1 MHNTRSHAPVPWWVQ
16 VLDLLTL
23 VLAIIGIGLM
33 VWKGP
38 RVALGPWV
46 VSIRSPWRPL
56 LWAAGFGTLR
66 HLLFLR
72 PSLPERLWA
81 QPVRLFRAVSRW
93 RPPSPGALWA
103 GAVAAVRSPDLR
115 AVIVPFLASRGAVL
129 LVGALAVA
137 TLGYPPDR
145 PRPRLADNAF
155 LNLMAKWDA
164 EWYLDIARDGY
175 QWDDNLRHQMRLAF
189 LPAFPMASRAAGWLV
204 GSVPLGAALV
214 TFAAF
219 LGALVYLFRLARD
232 MIGEPEAQAAVLFLA
247 FSPFAVFYSSMYTES
262 LFLLATVG
270 AFYHFRRSEWLWA
283 SLWGMLVGLTRPNG
297 SLLSG
302 ALAIVMLE
310 TWVRARRTGEPHA
323 AIWARARAGALAA
336 MMPLAGTGLYSLYVW
351 ALTGDPLTWLRLHAY
366 WGRGDAS
373 VADLAVTHY
382 QWIQR
387 MGVMG
392 YAGALPIDFINTCA
406 TLLAIAAVWPVTRRL
421 GPACGF
427 FVGANVVVGLLSG
440 TTLSLA
446 RLTSTLFP
454 LFLWL
459 GLVIPLRQRPSW
471 VAAFALLQGWGA
483 ALFFTWRE
491 FI

>member
-1 MHNTRSHAPVPWWVQ
+1 
-16 VLDLLTL
+16 
-23 VLAIIGIGLM
+23 
-33 VWKGP
+33 VWA
-38 RVALGPWV
+38 R
-46 VSIRSPWRPL
+46 
-56 LWAAGFGTLR
+56 
-66 HLLFLR
+66 
-72 PSLPERLWA
+72 
-81 QPVRLFRAVSRW
+81 
-93 RPPSPGALWA
+93 
-103 GAVAAVRSPDLR
+103 AVAAVRSPDLR

-145 PRPRLADNAF
+145 PRPRLADSAF
-155 LNLMAKWDA
+155 LNLMAKWDS

-189 LPAFPMASRAAGWLV
+189 LPAYPMASRAAGWLV

-232 MIGEPEAQAAVLFLA
+232 MIGETDAQAAVLLLA
-247 FSPFAVFYSSMYTES
+247 FAPFAVFYSSLYTES
-262 LFLLATVG
+262 LFLLGAVA
-270 AFYHFRRSEWLWA
+270 AFYHFRRSEWLKA
-283 SLWGMLVGLTRPNG
+283 SVWGILVGLTRPNG
-297 SLLSG
+297 PLLSG
-302 ALAIVMLE
+302 ALAIAIVEM
-310 TWVRARRTGEPHA
+310 WIRARRNGESPA
-323 AIWARARAGALAA
+323 AARARLRSGALAA
-336 MMPLAGTGLYSLYVW
+336 VMPLVGTGLYSLYVY

-373 VADLAVTHY
+373 VADLASVHY
-382 QWIQR
+382 GWIRQ

-406 TLLAIAAVWPVTRRL
+406 TILAIAAIWPVTRRL

-427 FVGANVVVGLLSG
+427 FVAANLVAGLLSG

-459 GLVIPLRQRPSW
+459 GTVVPLRQRPAW
-471 VAAFALLQGWGA
+471 VAAFATLQGFIA
-483 ALFFTWRE
+483 ALFFTWRR
-491 FI
+491 FY

>member
-1 MHNTRSHAPVPWWVQ
+1 VPWWVQ
-16 VLDLLTL
+16 VLDLLT
-23 VLAIIGIGLM
+23 VGIVIAGASLIAWRGLRF
-33 VWKGP
+33 V
-38 RVALGPWV
+38 LGPWV
-46 VSIRSPWRPL
+46 VSIRSPWRL
-56 LWAAGFGTLR
+56 LVWAAGVGALR

-72 PSLPERLWA
+72 PSLPERLWVL
-81 QPVRLFRAVSRW
+81 PVGLVRAASGW
-93 RPPSPGALWA
+93 RPPSPGAAWTR
-103 GAVAAVRSPDLR
+103 AVAAVRSPDLR
-115 AVIVPFLASRGAVL
+115 AVVLPFLASRGAVL
-129 LVGALAVA
+129 VVGALAVA

-189 LPAFPMASRAAGWLV
+189 LPAYPMASRATGWLV

-219 LGALVYLFRLARD
+219 LGALVYLFRLARET
-232 MIGEPEAQAAVLFLA
+232 IGEADAQAAVLFLA

-262 LFLLATVG
+262 FFLLGTVAT
-270 AFYHFRRSEWLWA
+270 FYHFRRSEWLRA
-283 SLWGMLVGLTRPNG
+283 SIWGVLVGLTRPNG

-302 ALAIVMLE
+302 VLAIAVLE
-310 TWVRARRTGEPHA
+310 AFVRARRNDEPRA
-323 AIWARARAGALAA
+323 VTQARVRAGVLAA
-336 MMPLAGTGLYSLYVW
+336 MMPLIGTGIYSLYVY

-366 WGRGDAS
+366 WGRGDAT
-373 VADLAVTHY
+373 VADLASIHY
-382 QWIQR
+382 GWIRQL
-387 MGVMG
+387 GVMG
-392 YAGALPIDFINTCA
+392 YAAALPIDFINTCA
-406 TLLAIAAVWPVTRRL
+406 TILAIAAVWPVTRRL

-427 FVGANVVVGLLSG
+427 FVAANVVAGLLSG

-459 GLVIPLRQRPSW
+459 GAVVPLKQRPSW
-471 VAAFALLQGWGA
+471 VAASATLQGFIA
-483 ALFFTWRE
+483 ALFFTWRR
-491 FI
+491 FY